1 MNNKTSMDMAH
12 VWKQT
17 VLNRVTRTVD
27 GVVEEK
33 QIDRD
38 GNPVSRC
45 LLLKRFLYDV
55 IFHLVHRTWSR

>member
-38 GNPVSRC
+38 GNPVSC
-45 LLLKRFLYDV
+45 SLLLKRF
-55 IFHLVHRTWSR
+55 FCMM